1 MEIEQKER
9 ERIWRKCGPDNI
21 NNGFGHDPDHGVDT
35 AIEEHLHLQ
44 KEVIQPLRKDMELFR
59 ESAKDMTLRRDHYM
73 KKSEQLEAEIKA
85 MRNGLSLARS

>member
-44 KEVIQPLRKDMELFR
+44 KEVIDE
-59 ESAKDMTLRRDHYM
+59 RRTSNVIVSPSCFCGNNNSFLD
-73 KKSEQLEAEIKA
+73 
-85 MRNGLSLARS
+85 